1 MLLFLQGW
9 FRVIEIHVETDIRL
23 RKYLDVFVVHD
34 VLGINKSWGG
44 ARYGTSVASFRLASS
59 KLSSFAR
66 VIDSNQS
73 YLDNKYDPPLLVG
86 PLCLHTATRVY
97 QCETVFA
104 VLNQVHAEGYT
115 HTLRCAGVYTIM
127 ADFFPSKRRASDPYM
142 VTVRRLAYALQRV
155 THPTCSPVATR
166 SPSVLFSCFYPQYLG
181 VYVCDSRI
189 DFSPS
194 QLRISRVGLRHT
206 HHPGLEKE
214 CSKSLII
221 D

>member
-1 MLLFLQGW
+1 MWCKIYTYTRTHTYVRTHARTRTHARAHTLLLLV
-9 FRVIEIHVETDIRL
+9 RI
-23 RKYLDVFVVHD
+23 
-34 VLGINKSWGG
+34 
-44 ARYGTSVASFRLASS
+44 
-59 KLSSFAR
+59 
-66 VIDSNQS
+66 

-166 SPSVLFSCFYPQYLG
+166 SPSVLFSCFCKLLLRTTMRTNIVLLLLLVYLEFI
-181 VYVCDSRI
+181 CRI
-189 DFSPS
+189 NHFSNT
-194 QLRISRVGLRHT
+194 RN
-206 HHPGLEKE
+206 
-214 CSKSLII
+214 II
-221 D
+221 DDRKSMIKISVIKYAINRYCS